1 MPDDFT
7 HEGESDGRQ
16 WVKVDK
22 LCVSVL
28 PFLHSEILSSNAL

>member
-22 LCVSVL
+22 LCVAMHSNLLFYSV
-28 PFLHSEILSSNAL
+28 